1 MTEAS
6 GCVAVLAFDGR
17 LDGEQ
22 ESTLLIRCYSQ
33 ISHKEYYMVGF
44 VAIRKSFKS
53 LSRQHLNL
61 SGSDD
66 PGAVGTNE
74 PGLVLR
80 LERVDH
86 LDHVVLRDSLSDG
99 HDQGN
104 LSVKCLENGLGR
116 PGRRHID
123 DGGIGLNLS
132 LGLNTFII
140 DITLMSF

>member
-1 MTEAS
+1 
-6 GCVAVLAFDGR
+6 
-17 LDGEQ
+17 
-22 ESTLLIRCYSQ
+22 
-33 ISHKEYYMVGF
+33 MVGF

-53 LSRQHLNL
+53 LSRQHFNL

-66 PGAVGTNE
+66 TGAVGTNE

-86 LDHVVLRDSLSDG
+86 LDHVVLGDSLSDG

-104 LSVKCLENGLGR
+104 LSVKSLENGLGC